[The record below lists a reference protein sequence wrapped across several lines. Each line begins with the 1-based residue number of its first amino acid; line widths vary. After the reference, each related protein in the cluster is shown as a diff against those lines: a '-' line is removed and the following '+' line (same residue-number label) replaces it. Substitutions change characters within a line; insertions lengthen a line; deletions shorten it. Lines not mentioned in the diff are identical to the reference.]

1 MPEGRH
7 DESSAPRACPV
18 WCGRRHTPH
27 DHPEDLLH
35 QSPPRY
41 AVLVTSPPSA
51 GPDAAPGVVAV
62 ATPVVGRLLQRTDS
76 AEVWVEVAGEEDPGF
91 RLAVTAESARRLVTV
106 LDALL
111 TWLPA

>member
-7 DESSAPRACPV
+7 DESAAARACPV
-18 WCGRRHTPH
+18 WCGRRHALH

-41 AVLVTSPPSA
+41 AVLVTAPPSA
-51 GPDAAPGVVAV
+51 DLDLDAAAV
-62 ATPVVGRLLQRTDS
+62 ATPVVGRLLQRPDS
-76 AEVWVEVAGEEDPGF
+76 AEIWVEVAGEEGPG
-91 RLAVTAESARRLVTV
+91 LTVAVTVGSARRLVTL

-111 TWLPA
+111 TLLPA